1 MLYSNP
7 LSKLDARWNPIPA
20 SWERQVASSEERVAK
35 FLKRLLE
42 HRTALEV
49 AQSLSAPSPQH
60 ASRIPGGS
68 SVSLSAM
75 NKRWDM
81 IPHSAE
87 GQRALLPEDAKSEL
101 ASYQNHIEN
110 CIGAVKLPVGI
121 AGPLRVRGMFASGD
135 YYVPLATTEAALV
148 ASYSRGAQVITEAG
162 GCVSVLLNEG
172 VSRTPGFAFRSLVSA
187 GLFSLW
193 CIDHSNELKTAAAQT
208 SAHAELAD
216 LGVAVEGNHVY
227 LLLEFTTG
235 DASGQNMATIA
246 AQAVCNFIRENSP
259 LKPEYSFV
267 EANFSGDKKA
277 TAHSFT
283 TVRGKK
289 VSAEVTLP
297 AELLEHR
304 LHTTPKQLEQYWKMS
319 AIGAIQ
325 SGSIGVQG
333 HFANALAALYIACG
347 QDPACV
353 AESAV
358 GVTRME
364 LDPQG
369 DLYASVTLPSIMVG
383 TVGGGTALPT
393 QRACLEI
400 MGLAGAGHARALAE
414 VCGALALAGE
424 ISLTSAICANE
435 FSRAHQKLARG
446 RQALQNTDNG

>member
-1 MLYSNP
+1 M
-7 LSKLDARWNPIPA
+7 
-20 SWERQVASSEERVAK
+20 ASSEDRIAK
-35 FLKRLLE
+35 FLKRLLK
-42 HRTALEV
+42 HKSALEV
-49 AQSLSAPSPQH
+49 AQSLSGPSPEHVQ
-60 ASRIPGGS
+60 RVPGGS
-68 SVSLSAM
+68 SVSLSAI
-75 NKRWDM
+75 NKRWDL
-81 IPHSAE
+81 IPHSE
-87 GQRALLPEDAKSEL
+87 DCRRALLQPGAESEV
-101 ASYQNHIEN
+101 AAYQNHIEN
-110 CIGAVKLPVGI
+110 CLGAVKIPVGI

-148 ASYSRGAQVITEAG
+148 ASYSRGAQIITEAG
-162 GCVSVLLNEG
+162 GCVSVMLNEG

-187 GLFSLW
+187 GLFSVW
-193 CIDHSNELKTAAAQT
+193 CIEHGEELRTAAAQT
-208 SAHAELAD
+208 SAHGELAD
-216 LGVAVEGNHVY
+216 IGVAIEGNHVY

-246 AQAVCNFIRENSP
+246 TQAVCNYIGENSP

-297 AELLEHR
+297 RELLERR
-304 LHTTPKQLEQYWKMS
+304 LHTTPEQLEQYWKMS

-364 LDPQG
+364 LDRQG
-369 DLYASVTLPSIMVG
+369 NLYASVTLPSIMVG
-383 TVGGGTALPT
+383 TVGGGTSLPT

-446 RQALQNTDNG
+446 RQALQKSGNG